1 MRSETVKSMRMVV
14 VGCGSI
20 GKRHLRNLKTI
31 QGMDLIGVDSREDRR
46 REVENQLA
54 IPTRATLAET
64 LKTRA
69 DAVLVATPPRWH
81 VPVALEAVR
90 AGCHLFVEK
99 PLSHTLDGVEEL
111 VREVE
116 ARGLVG
122 FVGSNWKF
130 HPSFQKMKMLL
141 EKGAIGRVTSA
152 RCQFGQYLPDWH
164 PWEDYRETYS
174 ARRDLGG
181 GILLDSHE
189 FDYMTWF
196 LGPVQSL
203 ACMADRV
210 SALEI
215 DTEDTAAVMLRFAS
229 GAIGE
234 MHLDYTQR
242 AYQRNFEFFG
252 EEGTI
257 RWDIRERA
265 VKLFEAGREGAW
277 TVFDEPIGY
286 DLNGMYVDEV
296 RHFLDCIGRQT
307 TPLTDLRQGLMV
319 LKLILAAKTSSLTS
333 SVIGIP

>member
-1 MRSETVKSMRMVV
+1 MRIVV

-20 GKRHLRNLKTI
+20 GTRHLRNLQTVKGTE
-31 QGMDLIGVDSREDRR
+31 LVGVDSREDRR
-46 REVENQLA
+46 REVQDRFG
-54 IPTRATLAET
+54 IPTHASLARALEERAE
-64 LKTRA
+64 
-69 DAVLVATPPRWH
+69 AVFVTTPPAAH
-81 VPVALEAVR
+81 IPLALEAVR

-99 PLSHTLDGVEEL
+99 PLSHTLDGVDEL

-174 ARRDLGG
+174 ARCDLGG

-265 VKLFEAGREGAW
+265 VKLFEAGRGGTW
-277 TVFDEPIGY
+277 TIFDEPTAY
-286 DLNGMYVDEV
+286 DLNCMYVDEAS
-296 RHFLDCIGRQT
+296 HFLACIQRRLK
-307 TPLTDLRQGLMV
+307 PMTDLKQGRVV
-319 LKLILAAKTSSLTS
+319 LELILAAKRSTDEHREL
-333 SVIGIP
+333 VI

>member
-1 MRSETVKSMRMVV
+1 MRSETVRHGRIVV

-31 QGMDLIGVDSREDRR
+31 QGTHLVGVDSREDRR
-46 REVENQLA
+46 REVESQLG
-54 IPTRATLAET
+54 ISTCATLADA
-64 LKTRA
+64 LKTRT

-81 VPVALEAVR
+81 IPIAWEAVR
-90 AGCHLFVEK
+90 AGCHIFIEK
-99 PLSHTLDGVEEL
+99 PLSHTLDNVEEL
-111 VREVE
+111 VWDVE
-116 ARGLVG
+116 TRGLVG

-130 HPSFQKMKMLL
+130 HPSFQKMKLLL

-189 FDYMTWF
+189 FDYVTWF

-215 DTEDTAAVMLRFAS
+215 DTEDTAAVMLKFAS

-257 RWDIRERA
+257 WWDIRERS
-265 VKLFEAGREGAW
+265 VKLFEAGRGGTW
-277 TVFDEPIGY
+277 TIFDEPAAY
-286 DLNGMYVDEV
+286 DLNAMYVDEV
-296 RHFLDCIGRQT
+296 RHFLDCIDRQAA
-307 TPLTDLRQGLMV
+307 PLTDLRQGLRV
-319 LKLILAAKTSSLTS
+319 LKLILAAKQSSAART
-333 SVIGIP
+333 VVDIA